1 MFCFFALFCDDM
13 GHFLIFFLYFFM
25 FTNIGIPDI
34 ETRRRKRNLL
44 IGQPQG
50 SLSERID
57 TQCAF
62 GDLKITFSCGLPI

>member
-1 MFCFFALFCDDM
+1 MTWAL
-13 GHFLIFFLYFFM
+13 FLIFFVFFFM

-34 ETRRRKRNLL
+34 ERRKRKRNLH

-57 TQCAF
+57 TPCAYVN
-62 GDLKITFSCGLPI
+62 LQLTFSCGLPI